1 MSQSPNE
8 EIEES
13 SIDTKVDTKKVPMP
27 KLVFS
32 AMALSQYKLI
42 VENDFTLKGKYLR
55 VLISGKGCDG
65 FTYSV
70 GFTDWN
76 HDDLKV
82 PVRDHQG
89 QLLNETIEV
98 LMDPFTAFY
107 LQQVSIDYL
116 QDFANNN
123 EGFTV
128 TNLNQKEF
136 AGKFWRQETGATKV
150 PPLKEDLGL

>member
-1 MSQSPNE
+1 MSQTPQAKNA
-8 EIEES
+8 
-13 SIDTKVDTKKVPMP
+13 DTKVDTKKVSIP

-32 AMALSQYKLI
+32 SQALSQYKLI

-70 GFTDWN
+70 GFTDWQEE
-76 HDDLKV
+76 DLKV
-82 PVRDHQG
+82 PVRNEQG
-89 QLLNETIEV
+89 QLLAEPVEI

-107 LQQVSIDYL
+107 LQQVSVDYL

-136 AGKFWRQETGATKV
+136 AGKFWRQETGASKV
-150 PPLKEDLGL
+150 PPVKENLGL

>member
-1 MSQSPNE
+1 MSQ
-8 EIEES
+8 
-13 SIDTKVDTKKVPMP
+13 TTVVDRNSVTMP
-27 KLVFS
+27 KLMFS
-32 AMALSQYKLI
+32 PMALSQLQLI

-70 GFTDWN
+70 GFTDWQEE
-76 HDDLKV
+76 DLKV
-82 PVRDHQG
+82 PVLDSDG
-89 QLLNETIEV
+89 DKVEESILV

-107 LQQVSIDYL
+107 LQEVAVDYL

-136 AGKFWRQETGATKV
+136 AGKFWRQEAGKV
-150 PPLKEDLGL
+150 PPLKENLNLP

>member
-1 MSQSPNE
+1 MSQSSHEDNTQ
-8 EIEES
+8 
-13 SIDTKVDTKKVPMP
+13 DTKVDTKKVPMP

-32 AMALSQYKLI
+32 STALSQYKLI

-76 HDDLKV
+76 DDDLKV
-82 PVRDHQG
+82 PVRDEQG
-89 QLLNETIEV
+89 QLLNETIEI

-136 AGKFWRQETGATKV
+136 AGKFWRQESGATKV
-150 PPLKEDLGL
+150 PPLKENLGL

>member
-1 MSQSPNE
+1 MSQNT
-8 EIEES
+8 I
-13 SIDTKVDTKKVPMP
+13 VDANMVEMP
-27 KLVFS
+27 RLKFS
-32 AMALSQYKLI
+32 EMALLQYKLI
-42 VENDFTLKGKYLR
+42 IENDFTLKGKYLR
-55 VLISGKGCDG
+55 ILISGKGCDG

-76 HDDLKV
+76 EDDMKV
-82 PVRDHQG
+82 RILDHKG
-89 QLLNETIEV
+89 QDLSETFEV

-107 LQQVSIDYL
+107 LQEVTIDYL

-128 TNLNQKEF
+128 TNENQKEF
-136 AGKFWRQETGATKV
+136 AGKFWRQQTDKV